1 MNRKDIGLFMMMG
14 DVNWKWKGEWEKI
27 AEMRKSVCWS
37 HMMRI
42 KPMALFV
49 AQSVFGAAM
58 QATETLA
65 RWNEKPTQHPFVNK
79 FSAENEKRSFRHHWP
94 PPSAILDRCNDG
106 NYCTSEKETNE
117 TRYRQKKKTKMN
129 VSTPL
134 SSLFLNSIIP
144 FSYMFCSLRW
154 LRLLQYSTD
163 VDIYLFMYW
172 SSDSGGKS
180 ILCRNW
186 IHFSSDFATHKL
198 QWREY
203 VWAATERQIILTT
216 N

>member
-117 TRYRQKKKTKMN
+117 TRYRQKKNENERLDAIEFTFSQLDYTIFLHVLLSTLASVASVLDWCRYLFIYVLEQRQRWQKYI
-129 VSTPL
+129 VSK
-134 SSLFLNSIIP
+134 LNS
-144 FSYMFCSLRW
+144 FLLRFC
-154 LRLLQYSTD
+154 
-163 VDIYLFMYW
+163 
-172 SSDSGGKS
+172 
-180 ILCRNW
+180 NP
-186 IHFSSDFATHKL
+186 
-198 QWREY
+198 
-203 VWAATERQIILTT
+203 
-216 N
+216 